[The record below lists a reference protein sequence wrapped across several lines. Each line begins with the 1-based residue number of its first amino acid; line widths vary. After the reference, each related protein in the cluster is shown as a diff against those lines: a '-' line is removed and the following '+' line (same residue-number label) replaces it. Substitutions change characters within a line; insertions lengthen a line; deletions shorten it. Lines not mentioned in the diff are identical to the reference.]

1 MRKKPRYDYYF
12 RILLLVL
19 AVIILINSF
28 INFKISTVN
37 MNNMKVF
44 IISIIAGCVLSTMAI
59 SGDCS
64 SVDMVDS
71 IAAFI
76 FIFFGEEAVIFFT
89 LITTVIPCI
98 LNKELFIRDKDNHK
112 LIFDSAMF
120 IIAAY
125 SASFVLLLIPAS
137 RFQYNLAISIDSIIF
152 VLTFLFMN
160 LFILIADSRIREGKW
175 MLLSNDDINLLGLD
189 FFLSSLLSVLQ
200 CMAYE
205 SSGILGLVLVF
216 VSLTVIQLCFGFYK
230 KLKDRNSSI
239 NGLLNITRELVKYGD
254 FVDKSQHF
262 VINLKEIVPYTICA
276 IYIFEERCS
285 LEETFE
291 YVYPIAY
298 SAPPSI
304 DIGEL
309 SFKISNS
316 SITYNTVLE
325 GKIYMSKDIKKDKK
339 VRISGKL
346 ERCVNAGIFA
356 PVLIDDEV
364 AGLIMIGG
372 GSDLLKFMDKGI
384 EDVIN
389 ILANQFALAIEND
402 RIYRKI
408 KNEAEVDDLTGLYN
422 RGVLKSEMGKY
433 IKTDIPFSLV
443 MIDIDD
449 FKQINDRFGHLIG
462 DEVLKNISRIIKMS
476 IRKTDTAFRYGGEE
490 IIILFKNLK
499 KDDAFVI
506 SERIRK
512 SIESSCIV
520 ASGAYVRVT
529 ISGGVSSYPDDGDT
543 ICELIGC
550 ADDALYK
557 NCKRMGKN
565 KISKYSTEEFSSN
578 VIKLV

>member
-19 AVIILINSF
+19 AVTILISSF
-28 INFKISTVN
+28 INFKISTV
-37 MNNMKVF
+37 NMKVF

-59 SGDCS
+59 SGDS
-64 SVDMVDS
+64 SSIDMVDS
-71 IAAFI
+71 AAAFV
-76 FIFFGEEAVIFFT
+76 FIFFGKEAVIFFT
-89 LITTVIPCI
+89 LITTITSYI
-98 LNKELFIRDKDNHK
+98 LNSELFVRDKDNQK
-112 LIFDSAMF
+112 LIFNSAMLV
-120 IIAAY
+120 IAAY
-125 SASFVLLLIPAS
+125 SASSVLQLISTS

-152 VLTFLFMN
+152 VFTFLFMN
-160 LFILIADSRIREGKW
+160 LLIFITDFRIREGKW
-175 MLLSNDDINLLGLD
+175 TLLSNDDINLLGLN
-189 FFLSSLLSVLQ
+189 FFLSSILSIIQ
-200 CMAYE
+200 CMAYK

-216 VSLTVIQLCFGFYK
+216 VSLIVIQLCLALYK

-239 NGLLNITRELVKYGD
+239 NGLLNITRELVRYGD

-276 IYIFEERCS
+276 IYTFEEKCS

-309 SFKISNS
+309 SFKISNR

-325 GKIYMSKDIKKDKK
+325 GKTYMSKDIKKDKK
-339 VRISGKL
+339 VKISGKL
-346 ERCVNAGIFA
+346 EKCVNAGIFA

-372 GSDLLKFMDKGI
+372 GSDLLKFMDKGM

-389 ILANQFALAIEND
+389 ILSNQFALAIEND
-402 RIYRKI
+402 MIYRKI

-422 RGVLKSEMGKY
+422 RGVLKSETQEY
-433 IKTDIPFSLV
+433 IKTGIPFSLV

-462 DEVLKNISRIIKMS
+462 DEVLRNISKIIKMS

-512 SIESSCIV
+512 SIENSCIV

-529 ISGGVSSYPDDGDT
+529 ISGGVSSYPDDGNT
-543 ICELIGC
+543 ISELIGR
-550 ADDALYK
+550 ADDVLYK

-565 KISKYSTEEFSSN
+565 KISKYSAEEFSGN
-578 VIKLV
+578 VIKLN

>member
-1 MRKKPRYDYYF
+1 MRKKPRYNYYYF
-12 RILLLVL
+12 RILLFVL

-37 MNNMKVF
+37 IKVF
-44 IISIIAGCVLSTMAI
+44 IISIITGCVLSTMSI
-59 SGDCS
+59 NGDGGS
-64 SVDMVDS
+64 IDMVDS
-71 IAAFI
+71 IAAFV
-76 FIFFGEEAVIFFT
+76 FIFFGKEAVIFFI
-89 LITTVIPCI
+89 LITTVVSCI
-98 LNKELFIRDKDNHK
+98 LNKELFIRDKDNYK
-112 LIFDSAMF
+112 LIFNPAMLV
-120 IIAAY
+120 IAAY
-125 SASFVLLLIPAS
+125 SASAVLQLIPTS
-137 RFQYNLAISIDSIIF
+137 KFQHNLTISISSIIF
-152 VLTFLFMN
+152 VFTCLFMN
-160 LFILIADSRIREGKW
+160 LFIFITDSRIREGKW
-175 MLLSNDDINLLGLD
+175 MLLSNDDIDLLGLD
-189 FFLSSLLSVLQ
+189 FFLSSLLSIVQ
-200 CMAYE
+200 CLAYE
-205 SSGILGLVLVF
+205 SSGTLGLVLVF
-216 VSLTVIQLCFGFYK
+216 VNLVVIQLCFGIYK
-230 KLKDRNSSI
+230 KLKDRNFSI
-239 NGLLNITRELVKYGD
+239 NGLLNITCELVKYGD

-262 VINLKEIVPYTICA
+262 IINLKKIVPYTICA
-276 IYIFEERCS
+276 IYIFEGKNS
-285 LEETFE
+285 LEEASA

-298 SAPPSI
+298 AAPPSV

-316 SITYNTVLE
+316 SITYNTLLE

-339 VRISGKL
+339 VKISGKL
-346 ERCVNAGIFA
+346 EKYVSAGIFA
-356 PVLIDDEV
+356 PVLIEDEV
-364 AGLIMIGG
+364 VGLIMIGG

-389 ILANQFALAIEND
+389 ILSNQFALAIEND
-402 RIYRKI
+402 RVYRKI
-408 KNEAEVDDLTGLYN
+408 KNKAEMDDLTGLYN
-422 RGVLKSEMGKY
+422 RGVLESETEKY
-433 IKTDIPFSLV
+433 IKAGNPFSLV

-490 IIILFKNLK
+490 IIILFKSLK

-512 SIESSCIV
+512 SIESSCII
-520 ASGAYVRVT
+520 ASGAYVKVT

-543 ICELIGC
+543 LCELIGC

-565 KISKYSTEEFSSN
+565 KISKYSPEEFSSN